1 MPRGNNSRGRGSPS
15 RGSSRGRG
23 RGRGGRGRGRGRGR
37 GQGYN
42 DDTPRGNYPHSEM
55 DVVVQVWQEPS
66 SSNLSRGGTPLRG
79 RGGRPGLGSGSG
91 SGTPQRGSAPQR
103 GGSMPQRGGNTLR
116 RGMGTRGRG
125 RGRGTDAPRARP
137 GFGYGTNRNRYAPD
151 TPLSKQFH
159 SGGLYLKPIKFVPS
173 VLTRTL
179 FDEEED
185 ILQPVAESA
194 GPSEESHVP
203 TADRVTRVFSGGN
216 FPPPP
221 PSSSSSEDDVPD
233 HEEELEEVDFADMG
247 KLFPQLH
254 TAQASTRTRNSQ
266 VASSSREEVFTGVYR
281 KRIHSV
287 ATPSSHPALERAG
300 VSPKKPN
307 PVFIDTVVSEA
318 TAIAV
323 HSITTLE
330 HSTAAL
336 AITKDDEI
344 VTDKPDLISSSQSP
358 TVPMLNETT
367 VSLTRL
373 PEDDTPTFF
382 VDTEPTKPFAHR
394 SAGDVVLYDRT
405 DWGGGP
411 LGEEDELIVYVA
423 PHPRSAQVSP
433 IPNIPRVRLPS
444 RSVLTGTTN
453 PIQTHPEPVAHEDTI
468 GNKGLPVQGEAPQF
482 SSISFDF
489 STPSAKKQSRQRP
502 VFTAGDRSKVRIQ
515 AMKQDA
521 RVARKRAQRRAMFGS
536 FGAMLSE
543 ARLRDADE
551 RERKSA
557 RWESRRK
564 DDSDVDFGD
573 DDEDDPPANDG
584 VDEVS
589 NGLGGMDL
597 DPDVEPDL
605 EAMKGFVQSM
615 SAEGLR
621 HRTIDEIQDEEQM
634 RMEDEEEDGSDS
646 HGSYNNTSDEEDKE
660 ENAVFEVEE
669 EILIAESEGG
679 RPREPSPS
687 DHPDET
693 EDSSDDELSPGA
705 SFQAR
710 LRRVREKSRSMKPE
724 TTAAEGDSEEEE
736 SDASFPLWNR
746 GDSDDY
752 YIARMEDMLEMHSG
766 IAGGKDRKLC
776 NKLFRAI
783 RNGQFDHVDDYEELD
798 GSFIYQPAKR
808 KKDKIKELPTEL
820 QERWERDRAKK
831 AEYKRAR
838 EEARLLDA
846 VDPISPKKGGKKG
859 RKAMRAAARLDT
871 RELAEIQNAIVD
883 MVSLEKQIRRFIS
896 DTSGKN
902 NMVLPPMNKA
912 SRKEVHELAN
922 SFNLKSQSK
931 GKGTGRYTTL
941 IKSTNIRAINERKV
955 KSVMK
960 KHGGRFDTVPRH
972 KDGDEVGK
980 AAPKIEQ
987 TNVGFRMLASMGWAE
1002 GDRIGGDASTGIDA
1016 PLTAIIKNTKLGLG
1030 ATR

>member
-1 MPRGNNSRGRGSPS
+1 MDRDRDQVRLSEGVGLNEEGVCLSEEEIPLVVGWVLEAEVEVEVEEQTLPEHDQALATVPIEIDTHQTHLSSNNPTLE
-15 RGSSRGRG
+15 
-23 RGRGGRGRGRGRGR
+23 
-37 GQGYN
+37 
-42 DDTPRGNYPHSEM
+42 DCT
-55 DVVVQVWQEPS
+55 
-66 SSNLSRGGTPLRG
+66 SNLSNSSHRCLRE
-79 RGGRPGLGSGSG
+79 RYLMKRKIFCNLW
-91 SGTPQRGSAPQR
+91 
-103 GGSMPQRGGNTLR
+103 LR
-116 RGMGTRGRG
+116 
-125 RGRGTDAPRARP
+125 
-137 GFGYGTNRNRYAPD
+137 
-151 TPLSKQFH
+151 
-159 SGGLYLKPIKFVPS
+159 VPVCVS
-173 VLTRTL
+173 IFLVNIMVCPERWAGWL
-179 FDEEED
+179 
-185 ILQPVAESA
+185 

-221 PSSSSSEDDVPD
+221 PSSSSSEDGVPD

-254 TAQASTRTRNSQ
+254 TAQASTRTRDSQ

-287 ATPSSHPALERAG
+287 ATPSSHPALERAD

-344 VTDKPDLISSSQSP
+344 VTDKPDIISSSQSS

-367 VSLTRL
+367 VSPTTCL

-382 VDTEPTKPFAHR
+382 VDTGPTKPFAHR

-405 DWGGGP
+405 DWGGAP

-453 PIQTHPEPVAHEDTI
+453 PIQTHPEPVAREDTI
-468 GNKGLPVQGEAPQF
+468 GNKGFPVQSEAPQF

-679 RPREPSPS
+679 RPREPSHS

-736 SDASFPLWNR
+736 SDTPFPLWNR

-752 YIARMEDMLEMHSG
+752 YIARMEVSRFPSFHSMVAEFYLQDMLEMHSG

-798 GSFIYQPAKR
+798 GTFSYQPASWCSYYVVSISYLIDFQSARKTRLRSCPPSFKR
-808 KKDKIKELPTEL
+808 GG
-820 QERWERDRAKK
+820 
-831 AEYKRAR
+831 R
-838 EEARLLDA
+838 EIE
-846 VDPISPKKGGKKG
+846 P
-859 RKAMRAAARLDT
+859 RKLNT
-871 RELAEIQNAIVD
+871 NELA
-883 MVSLEKQIRRFIS
+883 RRPAF
-896 DTSGKN
+896 
-902 NMVLPPMNKA
+902 
-912 SRKEVHELAN
+912 
-922 SFNLKSQSK
+922 
-931 GKGTGRYTTL
+931 
-941 IKSTNIRAINERKV
+941 STPSILYLQRKV
-955 KSVMK
+955 VRRGAKQCGQL
-960 KHGGRFDTVPRH
+960 HGWIQGSSL
-972 KDGDEVGK
+972 K
-980 AAPKIEQ
+980 
-987 TNVGFRMLASMGWAE
+987 FRMPSWIWYHWRSRFAASSVIPAVRTTWYF
-1002 GDRIGGDASTGIDA
+1002 
-1016 PLTAIIKNTKLGLG
+1016 LQ
-1030 ATR
+1030 